1 MILRKAP
8 PERTVV
14 ETVGCLFHPGA
25 PSSLAHEENGYT
37 GRRCERC
44 GLIYLSPRPSP
55 DEVVALYVEDHAHV
69 SADAHLAG
77 VQSWPERRRARRT
90 VRHIE
95 GFVRGGRLLEIG
107 AGGGDF
113 AFVARERGFDPVT
126 VELNPMQA
134 AFIRNDLGIPCAE
147 SLAEVEAEGPSRF
160 DVIYHCNVLSHL
172 SDPLEE
178 FRRLRVLL
186 RDGGIMAF
194 ETGNGA
200 DVDPKY
206 YPRFPTFQYP
216 DHLYFF
222 GERTIDALLEQ
233 SGFRRLATRRYSLL
247 PALAV
252 ERRIHAFGA
261 RGGGSGPGGSSRDGA
276 VGGGSG
282 LARSLRSRL
291 RGYASTGVWAL
302 VNLLAYDVGAIVPKV
317 RRPQTMLVV
326 ARRD

>member
-1 MILRKAP
+1 M
-8 PERTVV
+8 

-206 YPRFPTFQYP
+206 YPRFQTFQYP

-233 SGFRRLATRRYSLL
+233 TRLSPAGDTALFAAARPGGGAAHPRVWRARRGVGPRRLLKGRRRRRGLRARAFAPQ
-247 PALAV
+247 PAPRVRLD
-252 ERRIHAFGA
+252 RRL
-261 RGGGSGPGGSSRDGA
+261 GPGQPA
-276 VGGGSG
+276 
-282 LARSLRSRL
+282 RL
-291 RGYASTGVWAL
+291 RCRRDCAE
-302 VNLLAYDVGAIVPKV
+302 GAPA
-317 RRPQTMLVV
+317 QTMLVV